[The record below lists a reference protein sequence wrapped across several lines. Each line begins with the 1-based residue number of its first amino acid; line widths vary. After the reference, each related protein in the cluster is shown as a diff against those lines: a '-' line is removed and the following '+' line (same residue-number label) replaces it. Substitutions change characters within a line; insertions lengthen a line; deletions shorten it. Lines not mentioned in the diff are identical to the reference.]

1 MWNDPVVV
9 WLYPTIAASWL
20 GVHLAI
26 NQRAARLDLAAMPTS
41 TRYDAAIPF
50 VPGAVAMYL
59 SGFVLANVG
68 YFIRY
73 DSGDVRWAAAGYLL
87 QYLTSIALYCS
98 LPTRA
103 PRLTLDGH
111 RGVSART
118 LDLYQRIS
126 KPFNAFPSMHVSL
139 GAYSVC
145 WVWAVAPTWP
155 QAQPWPLTMTIWW
168 VAVTAST
175 LLTRQHTIIDVAG
188 GTVLGVGSYLAVTI
202 VA

>member
-9 WLYPTIAASWL
+9 WLYPTIAAAWL

-26 NQRAARLDLAAMPTS
+26 NGRTARLNLAALPTS
-41 TRYDAAIPF
+41 TRYDAVIPF
-50 VPGAVAMYL
+50 VPSAVVMYL

-73 DSGDVRWAAAGYLL
+73 DSADVRWAAAGYLL
-87 QYLTSIALYCS
+87 QYVTSIVLYCS

-103 PRLTLDGH
+103 PRLTLDGN
-111 RGVSART
+111 RGASART

-145 WVWAVAPTWP
+145 WVWAVAPSWP
-155 QAQPWPLTMTIWW
+155 LELTMTVWW

-175 LLTRQHTIIDVAG
+175 LLTRQHTLVDVAG
-188 GTVLGVGSYLAVTI
+188 GTVLGVGSYLAVTL
-202 VA
+202 VP